1 MGIGCLEKSSLIH
14 SSPGNKLDYT
24 IPFEVETSLILG
36 AHTEKEGVG
45 GVKMED
51 HAFVTETGLE
61 VYSTF
66 PRGTFADAAMEGYE

>member
-1 MGIGCLEKSSLIH
+1 VAL
-14 SSPGNKLDYT
+14 
-24 IPFEVETSLILG
+24 VLG

-45 GVKMED
+45 GVKIED

-66 PRGTFADAAMEGYE
+66 PRGPYFDAAMEGHE

>member
-1 MGIGCLEKSSLIH
+1 
-14 SSPGNKLDYT
+14 
-24 IPFEVETSLILG
+24 LG

-45 GVKMED
+45 GIKMED

-66 PRGTFADAAMEGYE
+66 PRGPFVDAAMEGYE